1 MEELPLNYASGP
13 REPAVEDE
21 KAGATKSD
29 CDRAWRWGMWSP
41 SDQKW
46 YDEVGKLWQVS
57 SLESE
62 RPTPSVPLKIHQI
75 WLGPRPLPR
84 SCVNMMESW
93 KANHPTWEYKLW
105 TDLDAET
112 ALVTPNLR
120 EAFSKAR
127 NPAEKS
133 DIVRLGLI
141 LEHGGLYVDVDFECL
156 QPFDGFH
163 RRFSFFSGLSN
174 VGVFELNN
182 GLFAA
187 SPGHPLVSFLC
198 ERVGR
203 PWPEWGQSDV
213 DPREAVAHQLE
224 LSGMLGGGLLAPSG
238 QAPFLATT
246 GPGFFTRGVMRFL
259 RSGEPLPPG
268 LAPVA
273 ICPPEVFYPLPN
285 SLRAQPLAER
295 RAHASPTSL
304 ALHHWCCTWQ
314 GDEVAVG
321 T

>member
-246 GPGFFTRGVMRFL
+246 GPRGRASSPAASCGSCARV
-259 RSGEPLPPG
+259 
-268 LAPVA
+268 
-273 ICPPEVFYPLPN
+273 
-285 SLRAQPLAER
+285 SLCR
-295 RAHASPTSL
+295 RAWRRWRSARRRSFTPFRTRSVHSPWQS
-304 ALHHWCCTWQ
+304 AEHMHRQPPWPCTI
-314 GDEVAVG
+314 GAARG
-321 T
+321 KATR